1 MIKKDSINLD
11 LINSSLNEHGFIV
24 VENFFSESFKNEIK
38 DFVVSKIK
46 DVNKDR
52 FSLNE
57 NQLKNTIIGKMINAP
72 DFLDFCNNLEEKNKI
87 KNLQFN
93 SHYLINYSKK
103 KKKTD
108 EKFSF
113 HFDAFINTI
122 IIPINI
128 HNESSDNFSMSLEI
142 IPNLRNLT
150 NSILINLFQKII
162 FQNRLFKFFSNS
174 FLFKLFFKSKNIKI
188 KFNDILIFN
197 GFRTLHSHSISISN
211 TEKEKARLIIHVFNP
226 FYKNRLDQIIFKN
239 IQNQRVNKN

>member
-1 MIKKDSINLD
+1 
-11 LINSSLNEHGFIV
+11 
-24 VENFFSESFKNEIK
+24 
-38 DFVVSKIK
+38 
-46 DVNKDR
+46 
-52 FSLNE
+52 
-57 NQLKNTIIGKMINAP
+57 
-72 DFLDFCNNLEEKNKI
+72 
-87 KNLQFN
+87 
-93 SHYLINYSKK
+93 
-103 KKKTD
+103 
-108 EKFSF
+108 
-113 HFDAFINTI
+113 
-122 IIPINI
+122 
-128 HNESSDNFSMSLEI
+128 MSLEI